1 MAATA
6 AAGGTGGKGPGSAPA
21 PARPSASTSARPCS
35 RAGVRPRPTQRAQT
49 AVSYPPAVR
58 QPLAPRWGAC
68 PDRALL
74 IGCRPARRCRRA
86 AGRLRCAKGCLR
98 HGCDLRVRRDGWP
111 CGHCCG
117 LGRKGGVGDVEQ
129 SWRGAARG
137 DGARGA
143 AFGGLGRA
151 LVPRCLCV
159 RGAWRGHRG
168 SCGDGGRGQPQGHGR
183 GLRRRFLEP
192 DPLHHADGLRGH
204 RRLCSGHRA
213 DRGAPDRSAGQGP
226 AQRARSGGLC
236 RLGEHAG
243 FAAQLGV
250 FAGVRRPAG
259 ARAGPPVPRP
269 TWAWARSGRWA

>member
-1 MAATA
+1 
-6 AAGGTGGKGPGSAPA
+6 
-21 PARPSASTSARPCS
+21 
-35 RAGVRPRPTQRAQT
+35 
-49 AVSYPPAVR
+49 
-58 QPLAPRWGAC
+58 
-68 PDRALL
+68 
-74 IGCRPARRCRRA
+74 
-86 AGRLRCAKGCLR
+86 
-98 HGCDLRVRRDGWP
+98 VRRDGWP

-192 DPLHHADGLRGH
+192 DPLHHADGFRGH
-204 RRLCSGHRA
+204 RRLCSGDRA

-236 RLGEHAG
+236 RPGEHAG

-259 ARAGPPVPRP
+259 ARAGPSQRVEDGLPGRRCRGLPGPGRGLGDGPELLGRAAAGQPGLDAAGPAGNHRRAAVHRDDLPVAVDR
-269 TWAWARSGRWA
+269 AHRGADSGLAADLLADRAHRQRGAHGGGLR